1 MKKILVI
8 EDDDALSWVIS
19 RILSSGYEI
28 KVIKNGLEAMAWLTN
43 GNLPEVIISD
53 LHMPQL
59 NGMELLQFLQHSG
72 IYKEIPVIILSGDE
86 SPEIMRRCLELGA
99 VKFILKPFG
108 PEQLINE
115 VEHALKL
122 KSVIKTNKE

>member
-19 RILSSGYEI
+19 RILSSEYEI
-28 KVIKNGLEAMAWLTN
+28 IVIKNGLEAMAWLTGSN
-43 GNLPEVIISD
+43 VPDLIVSD

-59 NGMELLQFLQHSG
+59 NGIELLKFLQHSG

-86 SPEIMRRCLELGA
+86 DPEVMKQCRTLGA
-99 VKFILKPFG
+99 VKYILKPFG
-108 PEQLINE
+108 PELLMQD
-115 VEHALKL
+115 VEQALKI
-122 KSVIKTNKE
+122 KSTIKK

>member
-19 RILSSGYEI
+19 RILSSEYEI
-28 KVIKNGLEAMAWLTN
+28 IVIKNGLEAMAWLTS
-43 GNLPEVIISD
+43 GNVPDLIVSD

-59 NGMELLQFLQHSG
+59 NGIELLKFLQHSG

-86 SPEIMRRCLELGA
+86 DPEVMKQCRNLGA
-99 VKFILKPFG
+99 VKYILKPFG
-108 PEQLINE
+108 PELLMQD
-115 VEHALKL
+115 VEHALKI
-122 KSVIKTNKE
+122 KSTIKK

>member
-19 RILSSGYEI
+19 RILSSEYEI
-28 KVIKNGLEAMAWLTN
+28 IVIKNGLEAMAWLTS
-43 GNLPEVIISD
+43 GNVPDLIVSD

-59 NGMELLQFLQHSG
+59 NGIELLKFLQHSG

-86 SPEIMRRCLELGA
+86 DPEVMKQCRNLGA
-99 VKFILKPFG
+99 VKYILKPFG
-108 PEQLINE
+108 PELLMQD
-115 VEHALKL
+115 VEHALKI
-122 KSVIKTNKE
+122 KSTIIK

>member
-19 RILSSGYEI
+19 RILSSDHEI
-28 KVIKNGLEAMAWLTN
+28 IVIKNGLEAMAWLSS
-43 GNLPEVIISD
+43 GNVPDLIVSD

-59 NGMELLQFLQHSG
+59 TGIELLKFLQHSG

-86 SPEIMRRCLELGA
+86 DPEVMNQCRNLGA
-99 VKFILKPFG
+99 VKYILKPFG
-108 PEQLINE
+108 PELLIQD
-115 VEHALKL
+115 VEHALKI
-122 KSVIKTNKE
+122 KSTVIK

>member
-19 RILSSGYEI
+19 RILSSEYEI
-28 KVIKNGLEAMAWLTN
+28 NVIKNGLEAMAWLTG
-43 GNLPEVIISD
+43 GNVPDLIVSD

-59 NGMELLQFLQHSG
+59 NGIELLKFLQHSG

-86 SPEIMRRCLELGA
+86 DPDVMKQCRNLGA
-99 VKFILKPFG
+99 VKYILKPFG
-108 PEQLINE
+108 PELLMQD
-115 VEHALKL
+115 VEHALKI
-122 KSVIKTNKE
+122 KSTIKK

>member
-19 RILSSGYEI
+19 RILSSEYEI
-28 KVIKNGLEAMAWLTN
+28 IVIKNGLEAMAWLTS
-43 GNLPEVIISD
+43 GNVPDLIVSD

-59 NGMELLQFLQHSG
+59 NGIELLKFLQHSG

-86 SPEIMRRCLELGA
+86 DPEMMKQCRNLGA
-99 VKFILKPFG
+99 VKYILKPFG
-108 PEQLINE
+108 PELLMQD
-115 VEHALKL
+115 VEHAMKV
-122 KSVIKTNKE
+122 KSTKIS

>member
-19 RILSSGYEI
+19 RILSSEYEI
-28 KVIKNGLEAMAWLTN
+28 IVIKNGLEAMAWLTS
-43 GNLPEVIISD
+43 GNLPDIIISD

-59 NGMELLQFLQHSG
+59 NGIELLRFLQHSG

-86 SPEIMRRCLELGA
+86 DPEVMKQCKNLGA
-99 VKFILKPFG
+99 IKYILKPFG
-108 PEQLINE
+108 PELLMQD
-115 VEHALKL
+115 VEHALKIREIAKT
-122 KSVIKTNKE
+122 KS

>member
-19 RILSSGYEI
+19 RILSSQYEI
-28 KVIKNGLEAMAWLTN
+28 IVIKNGLEAMAWLTS
-43 GNLPEVIISD
+43 GNIPDIIISD

-59 NGMELLQFLQHSG
+59 NGIELLRFLQHSG

-86 SPEIMRRCLELGA
+86 DPEVMKQCKNLGA
-99 VKFILKPFG
+99 IKYILKPFG
-108 PEQLINE
+108 PELLMQD
-115 VEHALKL
+115 VEHALKIREIAKT
-122 KSVIKTNKE
+122 KS

>member
-19 RILSSGYEI
+19 RILSSEYEI
-28 KVIKNGLEAMAWLTN
+28 NVIKNGLEAMAWLTS
-43 GNLPEVIISD
+43 GNIPDLIVSD

-59 NGMELLQFLQHSG
+59 NGIELLKFLQHSG

-86 SPEIMRRCLELGA
+86 DPEVMKQCRNLGA
-99 VKFILKPFG
+99 VKYILKPFG
-108 PEQLINE
+108 PEL
-115 VEHALKL
+115 LDR
-122 KSVIKTNKE
+122 KSVV

>member
-19 RILSSGYEI
+19 RILSSEYEI
-28 KVIKNGLEAMAWLTN
+28 NVIKNGLEAMAWLTS
-43 GNLPEVIISD
+43 GNIPDLIVSD

-59 NGMELLQFLQHSG
+59 NGIELLKFLQHSG

-86 SPEIMRRCLELGA
+86 DPEVMKQCRNLGA
-99 VKFILKPFG
+99 VKYILKPFG
-108 PEQLINE
+108 PELLMQD
-115 VEHALKL
+115 VEHALKI
-122 KSVIKTNKE
+122 KSTIKK

>member
-19 RILSSGYEI
+19 RILSIEYEI
-28 KVIKNGLEAMAWLTN
+28 IVIKNGLEAMAWLTG
-43 GNLPEVIISD
+43 GNVPDLIVSD

-59 NGMELLQFLQHSG
+59 NGIELLTFLQHSG

-86 SPEIMRRCLELGA
+86 DPEVMKQCRNLGA
-99 VKFILKPFG
+99 VKYILKPFG
-108 PEQLINE
+108 PELLMKD
-115 VEHALKL
+115 VEHAMKI
-122 KSVIKTNKE
+122 KSTIKK

>member
-19 RILSSGYEI
+19 RILSSRYEI

-43 GNLPEVIISD
+43 GNVPEVIISD

-86 SPEIMRRCLELGA
+86 SPEIKTRCLELGA